1 MDSDYNELDKFKT
14 FELQQRYV
22 CLVIHNFYLSVE

>member
-22 CLVIHNFYLSVE
+22 CLVIHYFLFEC